1 MTKFSSVRVRVGR
14 KTYVIGYLSLFYFIT
29 LYFREICSIGISH
42 DNENFAYFRYVVH
55 FFLILRAR
63 VCVFFPKYMYRD
75 HFSLAKCAGDCVIFY
90 RRFWPLYF
98 NFFCQRMCQAGQGKR
113 RFLRKGTL

>member
-55 FFLILRAR
+55 FFYLILRAR
-63 VCVFFPKYMYRD
+63 ECVFFHKYMYRD
-75 HFSLAKCAGDCVIFY
+75 HFLLAKCAGDCVNFY
-90 RRFWPLYF
+90 CRFWPLYF
-98 NFFCQRMCQAGQGKR
+98 NIFVKECVKR
-113 RFLRKGTL
+113 GRGRGEL

>member
-55 FFLILRAR
+55 FF
-63 VCVFFPKYMYRD
+63 
-75 HFSLAKCAGDCVIFY
+75 
-90 RRFWPLYF
+90 F
-98 NFFCQRMCQAGQGKR
+98 NFAGACMCIFFTNICRIGIISY
-113 RFLRKGTL
+113 